1 MRRIQSSILFP
12 LLLCAMMSVG
22 AFLVPKNNH
31 SRARSQVARIGQ
43 LHHDVSGSSSQSTF
57 LFAADGEEDKVQVG
71 SKEYLEGFISS
82 PIQDETVPERGTG
95 LEQAL
100 KLAGAFS
107 IALVALFAA
116 FMASNGLL

>member
-1 MRRIQSSILFP
+1 MRRIQPSILFS
-12 LLLCAMMSVG
+12 LLLCALMSVG
-22 AFLVPKNNH
+22 AFVAPKNNH
-31 SRARSQVARIGQ
+31 SRARSQVSRIGQ
-43 LHHDVSGSSSQSTF
+43 FHHDVSGSSQSTF
-57 LFAADGEEDKVQVG
+57 LFAADKEDKVQVG

-107 IALVALFAA
+107 IALVALFIA
-116 FMASNGLL
+116 FMVSNGLL